1 MAKFTTTVRANYP
14 VLLSNGNLVEQG
26 PLDGGRHYAVWDD
39 PFAKPSYL
47 FALVAGTFDVHEDRI
62 VRASG
67 VFMASEWPAGSA
79 KG

>member
-1 MAKFTTTVRANYP
+1 

-26 PLDGGRHYAVWDD
+26 RLDGGRHYAVWDD

-47 FALVAGTFDVHEDRI
+47 FALVAGRFDVHEDRI

-67 VFMASEWPAGSA
+67 REALLQVYVEPGNLDKTRTRWRA
-79 KG
+79 